1 MEVVSG
7 SLQEEIEEM
16 RGEELAKKDISLAFD
31 FMRYIVDHPEMIAK
45 LPDGCELEFLGDKK
59 GDALHFYRFAKSFL
73 ISPSTPMTMNLLR

>member
-1 MEVVSG
+1 
-7 SLQEEIEEM
+7 
-16 RGEELAKKDISLAFD
+16 
-31 FMRYIVDHPEMIAK
+31 MRYIVDHPEMIAK